1 MSVIGN
7 KNALGN
13 EGGAPTKY
21 KEQYAEQAY
30 KLCLLGLND
39 AELAEYFEVSVATIN
54 NWKIDYP
61 EFFESVKAGKVIAD
75 AKVAQSLYKRA
86 TGFTKEGLEKVFQF
100 QGEIIRAPT
109 KEYYPPDSGAALNW
123 LKNRQKDKW
132 RDKQEIGFTDKDGED
147 VVQIF
152 QIPDNGRLITEPTK
166 SIGSGS
172 D

>member
-21 KEQYAEQAY
+21 KEEYAKQAY

-39 AELAEYFEVSVATIN
+39 DELAEYFEVSTSTIS

-61 EFFESVKAGKVIAD
+61 EFLEALKGGKVIAD

-86 TGFTKEGLEKVFQF
+86 TGFTKDGLEKVFQF
-100 QGEIIRAPT
+100 QGEIVRAPT
-109 KEYYPPDSGAALNW
+109 KEYYPPDAGAALNW

-147 VVQIF
+147 VVQVF
-152 QIPDNGRLITEPTK
+152 QIPDNGRVVDPAK
-166 SIGSGS
+166 SIKGGSV
-172 D
+172 